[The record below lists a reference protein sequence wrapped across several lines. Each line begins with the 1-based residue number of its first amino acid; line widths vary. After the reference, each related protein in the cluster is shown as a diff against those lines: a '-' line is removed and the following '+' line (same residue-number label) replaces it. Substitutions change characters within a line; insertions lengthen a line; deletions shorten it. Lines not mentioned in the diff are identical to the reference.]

1 MDIGTIIGTTVG
13 LSIIGFLAIVFY
25 RTKDRK
31 TSLTI
36 MEDDD
41 KVKMFLSDD
50 DYYEFDISNI
60 KDDKQKVYDEIK
72 MVIKRKSKELVR
84 FVDRV
89 TFFKN
94 RNEQQE
100 KELLNIIL
108 SAKA

>member
-1 MDIGTIIGTTVG
+1 MDIGTIIGSSIVI
-13 LSIIGFLAIVFY
+13 LIIGFWTLIIY

-36 MEDDD
+36 MKDED
-41 KVKMFLSDD
+41 KIKMFLSDD

-60 KDDKQKVYDEIK
+60 KDDKQKIYDEIK
-72 MVIKRKSKELVR
+72 GVIQRKSKELVV

-89 TFFKN
+89 TFFKDGN
-94 RNEQQE
+94 KQQE

-108 SAKA
+108 SAKK